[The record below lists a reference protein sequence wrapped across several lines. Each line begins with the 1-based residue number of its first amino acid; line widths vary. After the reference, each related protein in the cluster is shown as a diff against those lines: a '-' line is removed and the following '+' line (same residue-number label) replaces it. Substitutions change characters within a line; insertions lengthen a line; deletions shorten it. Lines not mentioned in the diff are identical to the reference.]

1 MAKNIKDSIKDAEN
15 VLSKKEILDRIYNKN
30 SEQRLTITPLIDKKQ
45 INEGSVDVRLGTE
58 FIVSKRTNYS
68 LIDPLS
74 DDIDT
79 LINRY
84 QDRLY
89 VKPGSSLILHPNQFI
104 LGCTFEYVKFPKDL
118 IGYVLGRSSW
128 GRIGLVIATAT
139 FVNPGFAGVI
149 TLELTN
155 LGNTPLSLYPGAR
168 IAQLSLHKITGLE
181 KIDDS
186 INLSKYFGAIRPGFS
201 KIHEDKDWK
210 SIKYMRDILN

>member
-104 LGCTFEYVKFPKDL
+104 LGCTFEYVKFPKDI

-149 TLELTN
+149 TLDM
-155 LGNTPLSLYPGAR
+155 LYK
-168 IAQLSLHKITGLE
+168 IFYNQFHKI
-181 KIDDS
+181 
-186 INLSKYFGAIRPGFS
+186 SKATA
-201 KIHEDKDWK
+201 
-210 SIKYMRDILN
+210 N